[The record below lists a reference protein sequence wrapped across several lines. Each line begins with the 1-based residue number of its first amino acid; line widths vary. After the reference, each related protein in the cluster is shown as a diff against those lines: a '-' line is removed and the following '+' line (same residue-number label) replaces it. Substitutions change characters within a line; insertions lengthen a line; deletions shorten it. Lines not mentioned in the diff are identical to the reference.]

1 MFSTLPFISHNVIP
15 GQRQQ
20 THRTDTQR
28 EENRGKLKKDSH
40 EISSAD
46 CPRSVEEDDG
56 KVGFHFLRCF
66 RISTRCKDVLILN
79 LPELVNKGRENMD
92 YGMDTFKARC
102 ARIIKITF
110 HL

>member
-1 MFSTLPFISHNVIP
+1 MQWHDNFISHNVIP

-79 LPELVNKGRENMD
+79 LPELVNKGRENMT
-92 YGMDTFKARC
+92 MVC
-102 ARIIKITF
+102 MLIKQGA
-110 HL
+110 LGSLK